1 MLKTSLA
8 EPGVETF
15 TGQKPRP
22 WLAVGT
28 LCQRELVRFFRQR
41 NRVVSAIA
49 QPLVFWVLFGVGFAE
64 SFRVGPSAE
73 AGVTYSEYAYPGMLV
88 LVLMFTAIFTS
99 ISVIE
104 DRREGFLQS
113 VLVAPVPRW
122 ALVCGKLFGAS
133 SIALIQG
140 LLFLP
145 LVYFAGVTV
154 HPAAVALIVLF
165 LALVAFALTALGFT
179 FAWRMDSSQ
188 GFHAVMSVVLFPM
201 WLLSGAFFPGGTGW
215 LGWIIRLNPLS
226 YSVAGLRRLMY
237 WGQVDTAAL
246 TGVPSAFTCWSVT
259 LVFALVTF
267 ALAWKVAGVR
277 TQGDLV

>member
-1 MLKTSLA
+1 MLKTPPA
-8 EPGVETF
+8 DPRVADA
-15 TGQKPRP
+15 TGQNPRP

-28 LCQRELVRFFRQR
+28 LCGRELVRFFRQR

-49 QPLVFWVLFGVGFAE
+49 QPLVFWVLFGAGFAE
-64 SFRVGPSAE
+64 SFRVGPSAD
-73 AGVTYSEYAYPGMLV
+73 AGVSYSEYAYPGMLV
-88 LVLMFTAIFTS
+88 LVLLFTAIFTS

-122 ALVCGKLFGAS
+122 TLVCGKLFGGA

-145 LVYFAGVTV
+145 LVFFTGVTI
-154 HPAAVALIVLF
+154 HPGAVVFVVLF

-201 WLLSGAFFPGGTGW
+201 WLLSGAFFPAGSGW
-215 LGWIIRLNPLS
+215 LGWIVRLNPLS

-237 WGQVDTAAL
+237 WGQADTAAL
-246 TGVPSAFTCWSVT
+246 SGVPSTITCWSVT
-259 LVFALVTF
+259 LAFALVTF